1 MGFLSDMATGGMY
14 SPSWSSYNQI
24 VPSYDDDDDDD
35 DCDFYNSSR
44 YKLGSTSVLHN
55 TKNNSSSSSS
65 KMIMQ
70 DLEQKS
76 KRRTPEEEA
85 RIQSQIDEEF
95 RNADPYGSH
104 SHLQPE
110 PWKYKSKRI
119 LLSIIFAVY
128 FTVIGFGFAIIIKL

>member
-1 MGFLSDMATGGMY
+1 MGFAFDMATGGMS
-14 SPSWSSYNQI
+14 SPSWSSYDQI

-35 DCDFYNSSR
+35 DRSR

-55 TKNNSSSSSS
+55 TKNNSSFSD
-65 KMIMQ
+65 MVIQ

-85 RIQSQIDEEF
+85 RIQAQIDAEF
-95 RNADPYGSH
+95 RNAAPYGSH
-104 SHLQPE
+104 SHLQLK

-119 LLSIIFAVY
+119 LLSIIF
-128 FTVIGFGFAIIIKL
+128 